1 MKTKQ
6 EIRNTLSGII
16 KSLKKDIGKMA
27 VEDIYHELGYIRAL
41 YFTLDKISG
50 KGLELIEHIVEQEI
64 WCMICRM
71 VGLVVRVAM
80 NTLKTL

>member
-6 EIRNTLSGII
+6 EIENTLSSVT
-16 KSLKKDIGKMA
+16 KSLKKDIGKMT

-64 WCMICRM
+64 
-71 VGLVVRVAM
+71 
-80 NTLKTL
+80 

>member
-1 MKTKQ
+1 MKMKTEK
-6 EIRNTLSGII
+6 EIRNTLSSVI

-27 VEDIYHELGYIRAL
+27 VEDIYNELGYIRDL

-64 WCMICRM
+64 
-71 VGLVVRVAM
+71 
-80 NTLKTL
+80 

>member
-1 MKTKQ
+1 MKTEQ

-41 YFTLDKISG
+41 YFTLDVEHG
-50 KGLELIEHIVEQEI
+50 NPLELIEHIVEQEI
-64 WCMICRM
+64 
-71 VGLVVRVAM
+71 
-80 NTLKTL
+80 

>member
-27 VEDIYHELGYIRAL
+27 FEDIYHELGYIRAL
-41 YFTLDKISG
+41 YFTLDVEHG
-50 KGLELIEHIVEQEI
+50 NPLELIEHIVEQEI
-64 WCMICRM
+64 
-71 VGLVVRVAM
+71 
-80 NTLKTL
+80 

>member
-6 EIRNTLSGII
+6 EIRNTLSSVI

-71 VGLVVRVAM
+71 VGLVLRVAM
-80 NTLKTL
+80 NILKTL

>member
-6 EIRNTLSGII
+6 EIENTLSSVT

-41 YFTLDKISG
+41 YFTLG
-50 KGLELIEHIVEQEI
+50 VERGNGLELIEHIIFSIRLITSV
-64 WCMICRM
+64 M
-71 VGLVVRVAM
+71 
-80 NTLKTL
+80 

>member
-1 MKTKQ
+1 MKTEQ
-6 EIRNTLSGII
+6 EIRNTLYSVI

-27 VEDIYHELGYIRAL
+27 GEDIYHELGYIRAL

-64 WCMICRM
+64 
-71 VGLVVRVAM
+71 
-80 NTLKTL
+80 

>member
-1 MKTKQ
+1 MKMKTEK
-6 EIRNTLSGII
+6 EIRNTLSSVI

-41 YFTLDKISG
+41 YFTLGKISG

-64 WCMICRM
+64 
-71 VGLVVRVAM
+71 
-80 NTLKTL
+80 

>member
-1 MKTKQ
+1 MKMKTKQ

-64 WCMICRM
+64 
-71 VGLVVRVAM
+71 
-80 NTLKTL
+80 